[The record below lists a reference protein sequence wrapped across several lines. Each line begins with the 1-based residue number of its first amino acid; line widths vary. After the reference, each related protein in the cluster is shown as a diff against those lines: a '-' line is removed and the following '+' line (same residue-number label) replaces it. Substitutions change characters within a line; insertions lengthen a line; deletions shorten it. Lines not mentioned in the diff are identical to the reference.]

1 MTDRLNKF
9 TEAKLNRS
17 YKSFDMPHPKTLSKS
32 LLLTNQKRISW
43 ALDLAYPFRYTLAP
57 SFSIL
62 KLNFTKNEFHFVKIY
77 SENASNWSF

>member
-1 MTDRLNKF
+1 MTDRLNKS

-43 ALDLAYPFRYTLAP
+43 ALDLAYPFRYTLTP

-62 KLNFTKNEFHFVKIY
+62 KLNFTKNELQFVKIY
-77 SENASNWSF
+77 FVMHRSWSF

>member
-1 MTDRLNKF
+1 MTDRLNKS

-43 ALDLAYPFRYTLAP
+43 ALDLAYPFRYTPAP

-62 KLNFTKNEFHFVKIY
+62 KLNFTKN
-77 SENASNWSF
+77 